1 MGANTVM
8 LAIAVPA
15 AIAGA
20 ACMGLASAAQARA
33 AHEVPDS
40 KTLNPRLLVH
50 LARQKLWLVSI
61 AATTAGLGLQ
71 VVALGWGPLL
81 LVQPL
86 LVTALPF
93 ASTFAAL
100 MAHRPPDRV
109 LVLGGLLCVA
119 GLSAFLLLAKPTG
132 GSDHLV
138 RPTHLIPLAI
148 ALAAI
153 GVGALAWAT
162 MVRGPAHVLGL
173 AAATGITYGVTAALI
188 KVVAGELRTGLT
200 VPFTHWTL
208 YAVCVVGPI
217 GFLLSQNTFQ
227 QGKLVSPAL
236 AVITTVDPLV
246 GVAIGVWWLDESAT
260 TGAAVLTG
268 EIIAALAIVAGI
280 GIVAR
285 RAAHRI
291 TGEVRTEDAD
301 DEDRDKPETLDKSA
315 QQNAQL
321 LGSPENTTKDN
332 RAELSRNADRNAGR
346 TVNRSASQGATSEDL
361 AFPPN

>member
-1 MGANTVM
+1 MGANSVM
-8 LAIAVPA
+8 LVIAVPA

-33 AHEVPDS
+33 AHEVPAS
-40 KTLNPRLLVH
+40 GTLNPRLLVD
-50 LARQKLWLVSI
+50 LAHRKLWLIGV
-61 AATTAGLGLQ
+61 AATIAGLGLQ

-100 MAHRPPDRV
+100 MARRRPDRV

-119 GLSAFLLLAKPTG
+119 GLSAFLLLARPTG
-132 GSDHLV
+132 GSDHLLPPGQLV
-138 RPTHLIPLAI
+138 PLAI

-153 GVGALAWAT
+153 GVGALAWAA

-173 AAATGITYGVTAALI
+173 AVATGVTYGVTAALI
-188 KVVAGELRTGLT
+188 KVVAGQLRTSLAE
-200 VPFTHWTL
+200 PFTHWTL
-208 YAVCVVGPI
+208 YAVCIVGPI

-227 QGKLVSPAL
+227 QGKLISPSL

-268 EIIAALAIVAGI
+268 EIIAALAIIAGI
-280 GIVAR
+280 AIVAR
-285 RAAHRI
+285 RAAHRL
-291 TGEVRTEDAD
+291 TEEANAEDA
-301 DEDRDKPETLDKSA
+301 RK
-315 QQNAQL
+315 QAQL
-321 LGSPENTTKDN
+321 DARTAIPPLDGKPPPN
-332 RAELSRNADRNAGR
+332 RAEISHNPN
-346 TVNRSASQGATSEDL
+346 SEDL